1 MIVELYDALRAA
13 GAPDDKAQ
21 AAAKALAEHD
31 RRFGSIEKELAGI
44 HAEIEAVRAEVKA
57 VRVEVRAV
65 EGQVAMVKWMTGA
78 TFAGILALILRTFV
92 LA

>member
-13 GAPDDKAQ
+13 GAPDDKAR

-44 HAEIEAVRAEVKA
+44 HAEVKAVRAEVKA
-57 VRVEVRAV
+57 V
-65 EGQVAMVKWMTGA
+65 EGQVTMVKWMTGA

-92 LA
+92 TV

>member
-1 MIVELYDALRAA
+1 MTTMIVELYDALRAA

-31 RRFGSIEKELAGI
+31 RRFGNIETELAGI
-44 HAEIEAVRAEVKA
+44 HAEIKAVRAEVKA
-57 VRVEVRAV
+57 V
-65 EGQVAMVKWMTGA
+65 EGQVTMVKWRTGA

-92 LA
+92 AA

>member
-1 MIVELYDALRAA
+1 MTTMIVALYDALRAA

-44 HAEIEAVRAEVKA
+44 HAEIKAVRAEVKA
-57 VRVEVRAV
+57 V
-65 EGQVAMVKWMTGA
+65 EGQVTMVKWMSGA
-78 TFAGILALILRTFV
+78 TFAGILAPILRTFV
-92 LA
+92 AA

>member
-1 MIVELYDALRAA
+1 MTTMIVELYEALRAA

-44 HAEIEAVRAEVKA
+44 HAEVKAVRAEVKA
-57 VRVEVRAV
+57 V
-65 EGQVAMVKWMTGA
+65 EGQVTMVKWMTGA

-92 LA
+92 AA